1 MYKINE
7 IYDIYIIYLHIYLHI
22 YIYIYIL
29 NYDIYLHAI
38 DHKQRKYRLILY
50 EQTRKS
56 LSPSLNNHEV
66 IVEVGKE

>member
-50 EQTRKS
+50 ERTRKS
-56 LSPSLNNHEV
+56 LLIVKNIPLNWT
-66 IVEVGKE
+66 GSRG